1 MPSNSLLRWRGER
14 AGALDEIEAAHA
26 QVGGTERGRRYAT
39 QQINRAYAVLLSS
52 EFQGF
57 GRDLYSEC
65 VDYVVA
71 SLPGTLQSLARAQFL
86 WGQPFSRGNPQAGV
100 IGSDFGRLGL
110 PFWADVYAVHAHN
123 RRRREL
129 LDELMQ
135 WRNAIAH
142 NDFDPAEFGPD
153 PVLHIQQVRR
163 WRSAL
168 NALCDG
174 FDRVLRSH
182 LSAILGAA
190 PGPLN
195 RR

>member
-1 MPSNSLLRWRGER
+1 MPSNSLLRWSGER
-14 AGALDEIEAAHA
+14 TAALNEIEAAHA
-26 QVGGTERGRRYAT
+26 EVGGTERGRRYAT
-39 QQINRAYAVLLSS
+39 QQINRVYAVLLSS

-65 VDYVVA
+65 VDHVIA
-71 SLPGTLQSLARAQFL
+71 SAPAHLQALVRTQFL
-86 WGQPFSRGNPQAGV
+86 WGQPFSRGNPQAGA

-110 PFWADVYAVHAHN
+110 PFWEDVYAVHAHN

-129 LDELMQ
+129 LDELMV

-142 NDFDPAEFGPD
+142 NDFDPAVFGPD
-153 PVLHIQQVRR
+153 PILHLPQVRR

-168 NALCDG
+168 NGLCSG

-182 LSAILGAA
+182 LTGILGAA
-190 PGPLN
+190 PWLS
-195 RR
+195 